1 MGAQHTR
8 AKRVCGAWRGFHLP
22 LERVESR
29 HELRSDD
36 DLLLDG
42 LVGVSEPSEELEDD
56 GERWASERRAPRS
69 LTLLL
74 APTRR
79 ELAHEVGC
87 RHLDET
93 TPEGDLLEWRGLPR
107 LR

>member
-1 MGAQHTR
+1 MWEHIRKHGQRAHVTWGHSTR
-8 AKRVCGAWRGFHLP
+8 GQSGCGRAVRGEAFHLP

-42 LVGVSEPSEELEDD
+42 LVGVREPSEELEDD

-69 LTLLL
+69 LALLL

-79 ELAHEVGC
+79 ELAH
-87 RHLDET
+87 
-93 TPEGDLLEWRGLPR
+93 
-107 LR
+107 

>member
-42 LVGVSEPSEELEDD
+42 LVGVREPSEELEDD
-56 GERWASERRAPRS
+56 GERWASERRAPPS
-69 LTLLL
+69 LSFSRPP
-74 APTRR
+74 AGSSRTR
-79 ELAHEVGC
+79 
-87 RHLDET
+87 
-93 TPEGDLLEWRGLPR
+93 
-107 LR
+107 